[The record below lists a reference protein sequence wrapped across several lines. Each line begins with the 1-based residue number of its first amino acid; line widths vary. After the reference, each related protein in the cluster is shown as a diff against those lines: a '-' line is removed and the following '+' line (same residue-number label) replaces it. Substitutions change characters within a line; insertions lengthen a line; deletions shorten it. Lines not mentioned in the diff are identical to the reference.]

1 MIDYDKPD
9 DDPVVAEVRRIREE
23 IFAEYNYDL
32 RAMFEDMQRREA
44 TSGRR
49 YATPPPRADAPAPV
63 DTAKKVGRRQR

>member
-23 IFAEYNYDL
+23 IAAEYGYDV
-32 RAMFEDMQRREA
+32 RAMFAALQRAEA

-49 YATPPPRADAPAPV
+49 YATPADRTETAAPTGP
-63 DTAKKVGRRQR
+63 AKKVG